1 MMDKMVCESSSQPNR
16 LSERIP
22 EISNHQTESELTSS
36 LAEITNLLRFDL
48 YHYVGNFAVDQ
59 RKVTRQMLSTFP
71 AAWNEKYVAFNY
83 ERIDPIVRHA
93 QTNITP
99 LAWGKL
105 RNLPP
110 EQQEVIDAARAHG
123 IGNAVSFSVHS
134 RNGGIGILS
143 FANTVQRGD
152 TDYLITRC
160 LPEGN
165 LVATFVHDAMRRIV
179 NKERQALQA
188 PLTRREVE
196 CLYWIANGKSN
207 WEISRILEISE
218 HGVVYYVRKILLK
231 FGVHSRHQAVARA
244 TAYGLL

>member
-1 MMDKMVCESSSQPNR
+1 MTDQMACDSSSQASL

-22 EISNHQTESELTSS
+22 AISNRQTESELTCS
-36 LAEITNLLRFDL
+36 LTEITELLRFDY

-59 RKVTRQMLSTFP
+59 HKVIRQILSTLP
-71 AAWNEKYVAFNY
+71 TAWNEKYVACNY

-99 LAWGKL
+99 LTWGNL
-105 RNLPP
+105 CNLPP
-110 EQQEVIDAARAHG
+110 EQQDVIDDARLYG
-123 IGNAVSFSVHS
+123 IGNGVSFSIHS
-134 RNGGIGILS
+134 RNGDIGILS
-143 FANTVQRGD
+143 FANTAQRVD
-152 TDYLITRC
+152 TDQLIARR

-179 NKERQALQA
+179 NKERHALQA

-196 CLYWIANGKSN
+196 CLYWIAIGKSN
-207 WEISRILEISE
+207 WEIARILGISE